1 MTGTEKDTRKVIAI
15 EEGGGLFQSV
25 FQRVMRMVPDRD
37 RNDKKLQRL
46 LAFRL
51 RQDGEASTH
60 EYLIR
65 RIRDLIRCSYRGS
78 LYDFLKDD
86 AWANACQGTNDE
98 PDPPAVA

>member
-1 MTGTEKDTRKVIAI
+1 MAGNETGPGKVIAI
-15 EEGGGLFQSV
+15 EEREGPFQPV

-51 RQDGEASTH
+51 RQDGEAATH

-65 RIRDLIRCSYRGS
+65 RIRDFIRCSYRVG

-86 AWANACQGTNDE
+86 EWEKACRSTNDE
-98 PDPPAVA
+98 PEPPAVA